1 MTNTRTL
8 FLLTCVLLAMANAY
22 AADSLLR
29 VTCDG
34 DAMGAEVQVNGKFK
48 GECPLDI
55 AVQEGEQKL
64 RVVKT
69 LDASRERIFE
79 QTVRLGDGVVKKV
92 EVALSAPQLSAA
104 GQQSAREAR
113 RQDEVAMQKSLQ
125 LAEAGNAVAMF
136 TVGYNYAIGKGVAQN
151 DVQAVHWYR
160 KAAEGGQSGAML
172 NLATRYANGKGIE
185 QSDEQAVIWYRKA
198 AEAGQVVGMTS
209 LGYNYYIGKGVEQ
222 SSEQAVFWFRKAA
235 EAGYPLGMF
244 NLGVH
249 LATGKGVAQN
259 ETEAIAW
266 YRKAA
271 EKGYA
276 SAISELK
283 RRGLQ

>member
-1 MTNTRTL
+1 MKHTRTL

-29 VTCDG
+29 VSCDG
-34 DAMGAEVQVNGKFK
+34 EATGAEVLVNGKFK

-92 EVALSAPQLSAA
+92 KVALSAPQLSAA

-125 LAEAGNAVAMF
+125 LAEAGNAMAMF
-136 TVGYNYAIGKGVAQN
+136 DVGSNYAFGKGVAQN
-151 DVQAVHWYR
+151 DAQSVYWYSR
-160 KAAEGGQSGAML
+160 AAEAGQLDAMV
-172 NLATRYANGKGIE
+172 NLAGRYSSGKGIA
-185 QSDEQAVIWYRKA
+185 QSNEKMIFWLRKA
-198 AEAGQVVGMTS
+198 AEAGHLGGMTN
-209 LGYNYYIGKGVEQ
+209 LGYQFYTGNGVEQ
-222 SSEQAVFWFRKAA
+222 SKDVAIFWFRKAA
-235 EAGYPLGMF
+235 ME
-244 NLGVH
+244 
-249 LATGKGVAQN
+249 
-259 ETEAIAW
+259 
-266 YRKAA
+266 
-271 EKGYA
+271 GYA
-276 SAISELK
+276 PAIEALK